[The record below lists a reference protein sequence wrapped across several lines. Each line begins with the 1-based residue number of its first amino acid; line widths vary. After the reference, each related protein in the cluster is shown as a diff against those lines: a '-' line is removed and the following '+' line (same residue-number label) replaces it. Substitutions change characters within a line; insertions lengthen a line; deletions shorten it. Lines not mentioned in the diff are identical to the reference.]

1 MEISLNSI
9 LLSFQTPICF
19 WFYYT
24 ASTFLME
31 QALTGEIELQLGFW
45 EFPQKP
51 AIL

>member
-9 LLSFQTPICF
+9 LLSFQTPIPF

-31 QALTGEIELQLGFW
+31 QALTGEIENIPFKR
-45 EFPQKP
+45 PV
-51 AIL
+51 IDVR

>member
-31 QALTGEIELQLGFW
+31 QALTGEIENIPFKR
-45 EFPQKP
+45 PVIDVK
-51 AIL
+51 